1 MTERSTGFPRGYK
14 EGLLSALSAGFFF
27 VLVGAIFVTTPNLF
41 DKIFTFF
48 RGFDIVRVPNTSIRL
63 PAPASP
69 WVHSG
74 VYSALALSGF
84 VWSLFQ
90 IVVLVLRFVVYSP
103 LSKKA
108 ETAGNLVF
116 WLGANFLVR
125 SFLNETTTP
134 RTWFVFWTAI
144 IMLLGV
150 SIIVRAIILAVQR

>member
-1 MTERSTGFPRGYK
+1 LTERSKGFPRGYR

-27 VLVGAIFVTTPNLF
+27 VLVGAIFVTTPNLL
-41 DKIFTFF
+41 DKILAFF
-48 RGFDIVRVPNTSIRL
+48 RDFDIVRVPNTPIRL

-69 WVHSG
+69 RAHSG
-74 VYSALALSGF
+74 VYSALALFSF

-90 IVVLVLRFVVYSP
+90 IVMLVLRFIANSP
-103 LSKKA
+103 LSKKT

-125 SFLNETTTP
+125 SFLSETTT
-134 RTWFVFWTAI
+134 RSAWFEFWTAI

-150 SIIVRAIILAVQR
+150 SMIVRAIILAVQR